1 MPPSERAPR
10 KPVVLLIMDGVGSNP
25 NRLNNAVALAN
36 TPNLDAWF
44 ERCPHTVLQ
53 ASGHAVG
60 LPDGQMG
67 NSEVGHLTLGCGSIV
82 HQDLVLV
89 DEAIDSGEF
98 FRNPSLLD
106 AVRHAAGQGR
116 PLHLLGLVSE
126 GGVHSHTRH
135 LRALIQLCRDHD
147 VEPVIHAITD
157 GRDVAPR
164 SAAAQ
169 LAPVIEML
177 GEGPGRIATVIGRY
191 HAMDRDSRWE
201 RTEAAWRAIVQGDG
215 ERAGDAIEAIEQAY
229 ARGQDDEFIPP
240 TVLDTYESVQ
250 AGDNLIFFNF
260 RRDRPRQLA
269 AALFQPAFDA
279 FDRGDFQPLRLTT
292 MTEYDQWFGL
302 PSAFVQDQPA
312 TTLAQVVSEQGLRQ
326 FHCAETEKYAHVTF
340 FLNGGRGEP
349 WPGEDRRIID
359 SPKVATYDLAP
370 RMSASQVA
378 DAVIEAMAGGEYAL
392 IVVNF
397 ANGDMVG
404 HTAVREAVIEA
415 VETLDREVGRVLDA
429 CEQHAWSAV
438 VTADH
443 GNCDQLVDPETGE
456 PHTQHTLN
464 PVPCLILDSEMD
476 SMLPNG
482 GLSDVAP
489 TVLRLMGLSVPE
501 GMSGRSLCVEED
513 AVAV

>member
-1 MPPSERAPR
+1 MPRSERVLR

-53 ASGHAVG
+53 ASGRAVG
-60 LPDGQMG
+60 LPDEQMG
-67 NSEVGHLTLGCGSIV
+67 NSEVGHLTLGSGSIV

-89 DEAIDSGEF
+89 DEAIENGEF

-106 AVRHAAGQGR
+106 AVKHAAGRRR
-116 PLHLLGLVSE
+116 PLHLLGLVSS

-135 LRALIQLCRDHD
+135 LLALIQLCREYG
-147 VEPVIHAITD
+147 VEPIVHAITD

-169 LAPVIEML
+169 LAPVIESL
-177 GEGPGRIATVIGRY
+177 GEGSGRIATLIGRY
-191 HAMDRDSRWE
+191 YAMDRDNRWE
-201 RTEAAWRAIVQGDG
+201 RTEAAWRAIVHGDG
-215 ERAGDAIEAIEQAY
+215 ERAVDAIAAIEQAY
-229 ARGQDDEFIPP
+229 AHGRDDEFIPP
-240 TVLDTYESVQ
+240 TVLDGHVSPG
-250 AGDNLIFFNF
+250 AGDDLIFFNF
-260 RRDRPRQLA
+260 RRDRPRQLT

-279 FDRGDFQPLRLTT
+279 FDRGDFRPARLTT

-370 RMSASQVA
+370 GMSASQVA
-378 DAVIEAMAGGEYAL
+378 NAVIEAMERREYAL

-429 CEQHAWSAV
+429 CERHEWSAV

-443 GNCDQLVDPETGE
+443 GNCDLLVDPETGA

-464 PVPCLILDSEMD
+464 PVPCLVLDGEID
-476 SMLPNG
+476 ALLPSG

-513 AVAV
+513 AMAV